1 MNDDDIKLVA
11 EILSE
16 VAPTFWIV
24 LEDDKDFCIIGENP
38 WILKGKLDN
47 ILMPFKWRDRFATPK
62 WDDY

>member
-1 MNDDDIKLVA
+1 MNDNDIKLVA

-24 LEDDKDFCIIGENP
+24 LEDDTDFCVIGENP
-38 WILKGKLDN
+38 WVLKAKLDN
-47 ILMPFKWRDRFATPK
+47 TLMPFKWRDRFSTPK